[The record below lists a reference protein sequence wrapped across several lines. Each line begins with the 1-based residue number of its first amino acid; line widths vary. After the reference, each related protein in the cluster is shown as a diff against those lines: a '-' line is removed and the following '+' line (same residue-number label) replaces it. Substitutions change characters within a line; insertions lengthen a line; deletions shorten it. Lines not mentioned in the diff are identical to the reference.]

1 MYTRILIPTDG
12 SELATKGL
20 DHGLA
25 LAKALGLPVTVVC
38 VTVPLGGLALQ
49 GVVQAQAL
57 ESYDQGIREELAA
70 TERLVRQKV
79 TEAGVAAEF
88 ISETAISAATGILET
103 AEARNCGL
111 IVISSHGRTGIVRMI
126 LGSQTQEVLAKAT
139 IPVLVVK

>member
-12 SELATKGL
+12 SQLATKGL

-25 LAKALGLPVTVVC
+25 LAKTLGLPATVVC

-49 GVVQAQAL
+49 GVVQAL
-57 ESYDQGIREELAA
+57 ESYDLGVKDDLAA
-70 TERLVRQKV
+70 TEKLVRQKAA
-79 TEAGVAAEF
+79 EAGVVAEF
-88 ISETAISAATGILET
+88 INETAISAAIGILET
-103 AEARNCGL
+103 AQARNCGV

-126 LGSQTQEVLAKAT
+126 LGSQTQEVLAKST